1 MTLNAGIIL
10 GGQTPDIL
18 GAMDKGRA
26 MAESQINLNRQ
37 NALAELYR
45 TQGAQI
51 AAGDQAALNALAQ
64 FDPNASLGV
73 QQNRLGIQAQQ
84 QDLEFSAEKMQMLRD
99 ESKREAAAALTAQA
113 DKLTAEQLAAEQK
126 ALSDALSGGAFFYQN
141 KDKAGYEGFLKSKGL
156 DPAEFPFE
164 SFPAHAATVEGVL
177 EAMKAFQPASGPEWV
192 AATPEQAAAYGAASG
207 QINQKTGEFKK
218 TGEGKGISY
227 TTKNADGSETTVQI
241 GGSSGSA
248 NDLGLT
254 EGEGK
259 ATGFLYRMENS
270 DKILG
275 ALEEEGSSLWNK
287 TAGQIPVL
295 GNYMVSEGA
304 QKFDQAKRDFI
315 NAVLRRE
322 SGAVISPE
330 EFANAEVQYFPQP
343 GDGPEVVAQK
353 RENRRIAIA
362 GVRASAGPGGSTTP
376 GAGPSSQPAAGAGE
390 KSLDDLVREAEGL

>member
-10 GGQTPDIL
+10 GGQPIDVL

-73 QQNRLGIQAQQ
+73 QQNLLGMQAQKQ
-84 QDLEFSAEKMQMLRD
+84 EMAFSAEEMQMKRD
-99 ESKREAAAALTAQA
+99 AAKASATEALKAQA
-113 DKLTAEQLAAEQK
+113 DKVTAEQLAAEQK
-126 ALSDALSGGAFFYQN
+126 AMSEALSGAAFFYQN
-141 KDKAGYEGFLKSKGL
+141 KDKAGYDAFLKSKGL

-227 TTKNADGSETTVQI
+227 TTKNPDGSETTVQI

-275 ALEEEGSSLWNK
+275 ELEEEGSSLWNK
-287 TAGQIPVL
+287 MAGQIPVL

-322 SGAVISPE
+322 SGAVIRPE

-376 GAGPSSQPAAGAGE
+376 GAGPGSQPAAGAF
-390 KSLDDLVREAEGL
+390 DPAEIDALMNGP

>member
-1 MTLNAGIIL
+1 MDAGIIL
-10 GGQTPDIL
+10 GGQQPDIL

-26 MAESQINLNRQ
+26 MAESQIGLNRQ

-51 AAGDQAALNALAQ
+51 AAGDQNALNALAG
-64 FDPNASLGV
+64 FDPNASLGI
-73 QQNRLGIQAQQ
+73 QSNRLGLQAQQ
-84 QDLEFSAEKMQMLRD
+84 QEIEFSAEKMQMLRD
-99 ESKREAAAALTAQA
+99 ESKREAAAALQAQA
-113 DKLTAEQLAAEQK
+113 ATLTAEQLAAESA
-126 ALSDALSGGAFFYQN
+126 ALSEALSGGAFFYQN
-141 KDKAGYEGFLKSKGL
+141 KDKAGYDAFLASKGL

-164 SFPAHAATVEGVL
+164 AFPAHAASVEGVL
-177 EAMKAFQPASGPEWV
+177 EAMKAFEPAGGPEWV

-207 QINQKTGEFKK
+207 QINQTTGEFKK
-218 TGEGKGISY
+218 TGEGNGISY
-227 TTKNADGSETTVQI
+227 TTRNADGTETTVQI
-241 GGSSGSA
+241 GGKGGKA
-248 NDLGLT
+248 GDMGLT
-254 EGEGK
+254 EAEGK

-270 DKILG
+270 DKILSE
-275 ALEEEGSSLWNK
+275 LEAEGSSLWNK

-315 NAVLRRE
+315 NSILRRE

-353 RENRRIAIA
+353 RKNRLIAIE
-362 GVRASAGPGGSTTP
+362 GVRASAGAGGGTTS
-376 GAGPSSQPAAGAGE
+376 GVDSGSQPGF
-390 KSLDDLVREAEGL
+390 DQAEIDALMNGP